1 MLNLFCKRST
11 STCFLIL
18 VIVLFVSG
26 CKYSSPTTTLS
37 KDDTFQVVS
46 QTNDNV
52 IVKIPPKRIAVGAFF
67 GYFFK
72 ITNGYER
79 YCNSKGY
86 DIKSYINAISQFES
100 DLFKQSNLYLIEHP
114 NTGLKIALSENEQL
128 AYDVATQDLSQIK
141 NACNKL
147 QKMQV
152 DLNVISFRSQQ
163 PQLAKIILS
172 D

>member
-1 MLNLFCKRST
+1 MFKFFGKRST
-11 STCFLIL
+11 SICFFIL
-18 VIVLFVSG
+18 AILLSVSG
-26 CKYSSPTTTLS
+26 CRSSSSSATLS
-37 KDDTFQVVS
+37 KDDTLQVVS
-46 QTNDNV
+46 QSNENV
-52 IVKIPPKRIAVGAFF
+52 IVEIPTKRIAVGAFL

-100 DLFKQSNLYLIEHP
+100 DLFKQSDRYLIEHP
-114 NTGLKIALSENEQL
+114 NTGLKSALGENEQL
-128 AYDVATQDLSQIK
+128 AYDVAIQDLSQMK
-141 NACNKL
+141 NACDKL